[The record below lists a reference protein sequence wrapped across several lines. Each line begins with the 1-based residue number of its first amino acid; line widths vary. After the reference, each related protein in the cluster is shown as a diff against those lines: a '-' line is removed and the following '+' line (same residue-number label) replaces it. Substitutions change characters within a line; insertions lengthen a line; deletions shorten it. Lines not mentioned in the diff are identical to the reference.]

1 MKKKTTKKSQYLL
14 VDFNQIMLLALFAM
28 RKHERDDEILEWTD
42 DEIPKQR
49 LKPEVFENQF
59 RNFFWNMLIGIAGKF
74 DNVAKV
80 ILCLE
85 DVSWRKKVFPYY
97 KAKRATTRNIDTFDW
112 KFFYEMLNDF
122 RVNEL
127 DKYSPFISMKCYE
140 CEGDDIIATLGIGLS
155 EMYPDDEVIIYSS
168 DKDFVQL
175 LSRPNIKIYSPLKK
189 KYVSSTNPK
198 NDLLQLILTGDSS
211 DGIPNVYNRDDAYVN
226 PEKDANGKTKRMKPL
241 GEVTVRKAIVNN
253 DVYTSI
259 IKTPEIQKNFDRNKL
274 LIDLEMIPKNIKDR
288 IKEEYKKQL
297 KLSETKSPAEL
308 QRYFAREG
316 LGNVAA
322 SLSKIVHLF

>member
-1 MKKKTTKKSQYLL
+1 MKKKLNSGKYLL
-14 VDFNQIMLLALFAM
+14 IDYNQIILLALFAM
-28 RKHERDDEILEWTD
+28 RKNESDDDILEWTD
-42 DEIPKQR
+42 DDIPKQR
-49 LKPEVFENQF
+49 LKVEAFENQF
-59 RNFFWNMLIGIAGKF
+59 RNFFWNMLIGICGKF
-74 DNVAKV
+74 DNVKKV

-85 DVSWRKKVFPYY
+85 DISWRKKVFPYY
-97 KAKRATTRNIDTFDW
+97 KAKRATTRKIDTFDW
-112 KFFYEMLNDF
+112 KSFYDMSNDF

-127 DKYSPFISMKCYE
+127 DKYSPFITMKCYE

-168 DKDFVQL
+168 DKDFIQL
-175 LSRPNIKIYSPLKK
+175 LSRPNIKIYSPSKK
-189 KYVSSTNPK
+189 MYVSSTNPK
-198 NDLLQLILTGDSS
+198 NDLLQLILTGDSA

-226 PEKDANGKTKRMKPL
+226 PEKDENGKTKRMKSL
-241 GEVTVRKAIVNN
+241 GEVTARKAIVENKIFS
-253 DVYTSI
+253 SI
-259 IKTPEIQKNFDRNKL
+259 VKTPEIQKNFDRNKM
-274 LIDLEMIPKNIKDR
+274 LIDLEMIPKEVKNR